1 MDGNLGEQCTV
12 TSHPSLLMFGHGQS
26 LAPTHSRLDP
36 WQVCLG
42 GLDACE
48 VVGSCCQQLSVLICE
63 TLPVSSTLPG
73 SGSQVLWVV
82 LAAAQVSSAG
92 NVPKGQPW
100 GGRWRLGSCECVLL
114 EGPRHLF
121 YPPISLGQQVTILQ
135 RVTPARGSS
144 CCPQLCCNTQTWPR
158 RQSGTAPSAVT
169 LKVKSL
175 L

>member
-1 MDGNLGEQCTV
+1 MDGNLGEQCPV
-12 TSHPSLLMFGHGQS
+12 TSHPSLLMFGHGQG
-26 LAPTHSRLDP
+26 LGPTHLRLDL
-36 WQVCLG
+36 WQACLG
-42 GLDACE
+42 GLDSCK
-48 VVGSCCQQLSVLICE
+48 VVGSCCQQLPVLICE

-92 NVPKGQPW
+92 NAPMGRPW

-114 EGPRHLF
+114 EGPRHFF
-121 YPPISLGQQVTILQ
+121 YPPISLQQQVTILQ